1 MRNFHVSGRSAV
13 YAAEACVATSSPQA
27 SLAALDVL
35 RAGGNAADAAIAASA
50 VLCITEPQMTAI
62 GGDCFALIGTPDG
75 EVTGLNGSGRASA
88 HADAA
93 WLKAS
98 GLDEIAPDNV
108 HAITVPGAVDGWAA
122 LLERFGTR
130 SLGDLLQPAIALA
143 REGHPVG
150 PRTAS
155 DWAGL
160 ADFISLD
167 EGGRMHYLP
176 DGKAPAAGQ
185 LVKQPALAD
194 TLEII
199 AQNGRD
205 GFYLGEVA
213 EDIVATLKAKGSL
226 ITLEDLA
233 ATKASWVTPISTVYQ
248 GREILE
254 IPPNGTGLT
263 ALVAL
268 NILGRFD
275 LSRYAPESVERRHL
289 EIEAIRL
296 AWVIRNRHIADQD
309 FADVPVEELL
319 SDTMTDRLAAQISM
333 DAAIP
338 EPEEVVPLPG
348 SDTVYLS
355 VVDKDRMAVSFIN
368 SIYHGFGSGVV
379 TPKTGITMQNR
390 GAGFS
395 AVPGH
400 PNCIGPGKR
409 PLHTIIPAMV
419 RENGRIVQSF
429 GVMGGA
435 YQPMGHVAMMV
446 NRYVYGMD
454 PQEALEFPRAFHEDG
469 QVGLEQGVPQHVAD
483 GLAALG
489 HTVHRPEEPYGGGQ
503 IISIDPDSNMLCA
516 GSEPRKDGFAAGY

>member
-1 MRNFHVSGRSAV
+1 MRNFHVPGRSAV
-13 YAAEACVATSSPQA
+13 YAASACVATSSPQA
-27 SLAALDVL
+27 TLAALDIL

-50 VLCITEPQMTAI
+50 VLCVTEPQMTGI

-75 EVTGLNGSGRASA
+75 EVAGLNGSGRASI
-88 HADAA
+88 HADEA

-98 GLDEIAPDNV
+98 GLSEIAADNI
-108 HAITVPGAVDGWAA
+108 HAVTVPGAVDGWAT
-122 LLERFGTR
+122 LLDRFGTR
-130 SLGDLLQPAIALA
+130 SLGDVLQPAIQLA
-143 REGHPVG
+143 RQGHPVG
-150 PRTAS
+150 PRTAH
-155 DWAGL
+155 DWAEL
-160 ADFISLD
+160 ADFVGQD

-176 DGKAPAAGQ
+176 DGKAPVAGQ
-185 LVKQPALAD
+185 MVRQPALAD

-199 AQNGRD
+199 AEQGRD
-205 GFYLGEVA
+205 GFYGGGVA
-213 EDIVATLKAKGSL
+213 EDIVATLQAKGSL
-226 ITLEDLA
+226 ITLDDLA
-233 ATKASWVTPISTVYQ
+233 ATRADWVKPISTVYQ

-268 NILGRFD
+268 NILSRFD
-275 LSRYAPESVERRHL
+275 LSQYAPESVERRHL

-309 FADVPVEELL
+309 FYEVPVDEIL
-319 SDTMTDRLAAQISM
+319 SDSMAETLAAQISM
-333 DAAIP
+333 DRAIA
-338 EPEEVVPLPG
+338 EPEDVVPLPG

-355 VVDKDRMAVSFIN
+355 IVDKDRMAVSFIN
-368 SIYHGFGSGVV
+368 SIYHGFGSGIV
-379 TPKTGITMQNR
+379 TPKTGIILQNR

-400 PNCIGPGKR
+400 PNCIAPGKR

-419 RENGRIVQSF
+419 RENGKIVQSF

-469 QVGLEQGVPQHVAD
+469 QLGLEQGVPEHVAA
-483 GLAALG
+483 GLTALG
-489 HTVHRPEEPYGGGQ
+489 HKVHRPEEPYGGGQ
-503 IISIDPDSNMLCA
+503 IIAIDRDSNMLCA
-516 GSEPRKDGFAAGY
+516 GSEPRKDGFAVGY